1 MIRDWATIF
10 LTEIVAIING
20 VYIAAVLYARF
31 PG

>member
-10 LTEIVAIING
+10 LTEIVAIIIG

>member
-1 MIRDWATIF
+1 MNQWATVF
-10 LTEIVAIING
+10 LTEIVAIIIG